1 MTDQSMDAP
10 LRVSFPHALYG
21 SLSTVIVVLAFYLVG
36 TAAQK
41 LLGDGADHSGII
53 FLQAAAQLVGMLLP
67 AALLMRRSP
76 LGVRGLMRRSG
87 LSWNVHRVI
96 LLAGIALLTFLCES
110 AVYELQLAVLPQG
123 VIEWM
128 NQMSGMHD
136 ETMRALLRADYVWSI
151 PAQILCL
158 AIIPAIAEEML
169 FRGLLQRSLE
179 EVWRPLSAAL
189 CTTIVF
195 ALLHFQPSM
204 FLPMVVLSA
213 VLSLLAQ
220 RSQSLVPGMVLHAVF
235 NASMVGMYHA
245 GLAEFAGITTNV
257 PAWISLIMALLSA
270 GVLRIALKRIATVGE

>member
-1 MTDQSMDAP
+1 MDAP
-10 LRVSFPHALYG
+10 VRASFPHALYG

-41 LLGDGADHSGII
+41 LLGSNAEQPSTIL
-53 FLQAAAQLVGMLLP
+53 LQAAAQLVGMMLP
-67 AALLMRRSP
+67 AAVLMRRSP

-87 LSWNVHRVI
+87 VKWNVHHVA

-128 NQMSGMHD
+128 NHMSGMHD

-220 RSQSLVPGMVLHAVF
+220 RSQSLVPGMILHAVF
-235 NASMVGMYHA
+235 NASMVGMYHG
-245 GLAEFAGITTNV
+245 GLAEFAGITTHV
-257 PAWISLIMALLSA
+257 PLWMSCTMALLSA
-270 GVLRIALKRIATVGE
+270 WALRWALQRIATAGE